1 MFTSKKYIRANR
13 YQPQISNKK
22 QYNLLQGQEL
32 IIDIFHLFYNFF
44 FFFNN
49 EKYTIDFISYY
60 IGPSIFFFHYFFFII
75 FTLVYRFYMF

>member
-32 IIDIFHLFYNFF
+32 IIDVFSFILFYYFF

-49 EKYTIDFISYY
+49 EKYIID
-60 IGPSIFFFHYFFFII
+60 
-75 FTLVYRFYMF
+75 L